1 MIQKRYNIHYI
12 FIMLL
17 ATIIIVLP
25 ASAVTVAMYG
35 TGSGFNPDL
44 HKDTVIVAASIPGSS
59 GSDLDS
65 HVDQFIDP
73 SVDVIILGGDDS
85 FSLATAAKIEAA
97 VASGKIL
104 LISYPCNKKFSASLP
119 AANGGTTSGGQF
131 LELADPTRVITKE
144 IFTNLPSKYPLEGNA
159 QDHEQVVANKGAVG
173 LLNYDAG
180 TPALLYGKYGKGYVL
195 EWTTV
200 PAPAYMD
207 ADTADT
213 INYRLISNLIPV
225 TSIIPATTPMTGTAT
240 PTSQPVNATITPV
253 PTESLPVQPVTGN
266 VSVHSSP
273 PGASILIDMVYK
285 GISPATVENIAPG
298 KHSIR
303 LTLSGYHDYEAPV
316 YVTAGETEDAFG
328 TLQPLGLNTGTPVAT
343 PIIVT
348 VPVTAEP
355 TQKEGGLDNNI
366 LVAVIGVVTAI
377 IGAAATLFTHKAKKE

>member
-1 MIQKRYNIHYI
+1 MITKKYNITYI
-12 FIMLL
+12 FTMLL
-17 ATIIIVLP
+17 ATIILVLP

-44 HKDTVIVAASIPGSS
+44 HKDTVVVAASISGSS

-65 HVDQFIDP
+65 HVDQFTDP
-73 SVDVIILGGDDS
+73 SVDVIILGGEDS
-85 FSLATAAKIEAA
+85 FSLSTAAKIEAA
-97 VASGKIL
+97 VAGGKIL

-119 AANGGTTSGGQF
+119 AANGGTTGGGQF
-131 LELADPTRVITKE
+131 LELADPTRVMSKE
-144 IFTNLPSKYPLEGNA
+144 IFSGLPLRYPLEVSE
-159 QDHEQVVANKGAVG
+159 QEHEQVVVNKGALT
-173 LLNYDAG
+173 LLKYDTG
-180 TPALLYGKYGKGYVL
+180 TPTLLYIKYGKGYVI

-200 PAPAYMD
+200 PAPAYMK
-207 ADTADT
+207 ADVADI

-225 TSIIPATTPMTGTAT
+225 TSIIPVTTTMTETAT
-240 PTSQPVNATITPV
+240 PTSQPVNATVTPV
-253 PTESLPVQPVTGN
+253 PTESPMIQPVTGN

-285 GISPATVENIAPG
+285 GITPAIVENIAPG

-303 LTLSGYHDYEAPV
+303 LTLSGYHDYDAPV

-355 TQKEGGLDNNI
+355 AQPDAGLDNNI
-366 LVAVIGVVTAI
+366 LVAVIGVVTAV
-377 IGAAATLFTHKAKKE
+377 IGAVATLFSRKKE